1 MARCIWGGGLTK
13 MVKISVLRLTL
24 HDTLIGY
31 LTGAQDGRNCLI
43 FDEAFKADPSRP
55 TLSLITRPDFPY
67 ADKILATP
75 WVRTQRF

>member
-1 MARCIWGGGLTK
+1 

-55 TLSLITRPDFPY
+55 TLSLITS
-67 ADKILATP
+67 
-75 WVRTQRF
+75 

>member
-1 MARCIWGGGLTK
+1 